1 MGLRNKRRPRADA
14 SVRVSGPAAI
24 PEVLGTLGAD
34 PAAVLAEAGVDPTLF
49 DDPGNLIPLAQ
60 LGRLVRL
67 CVARTG
73 CLHFGLLVGQQ
84 GGLHSLGLVGLFAR
98 LSPDVGTALRRLADC
113 MHLHHGGT
121 LTAVAVDG
129 DAATLSYDI
138 DRRYEEAADQIGDG
152 ALATLFNILRALCGP
167 GWRPIEIRFAH
178 RAPDDVRPFRAFFGA
193 GLRFDA
199 GQNAIVFPG
208 AWLHHPLPATDAE
221 LRRLLARQIAQLEA
235 RHGDEFP
242 EQVRDVLRAAL
253 TTGHSGA
260 DEVAAL
266 FSMHSRTL
274 NRRLGAFDTS
284 FRQLVDEGRFAIA
297 RELLECTALDVSGIA
312 GTLGYADASA
322 FTRAFRRWSGTTPA
336 AWRTHRTDDRGEPD
350 AACPPSHMLKARR
363 STVDL

>member
-1 MGLRNKRRPRADA
+1 VGHRTKQRPCADA
-14 SVRVSGPAAI
+14 TVRVSGPAAL
-24 PEVLGTLGAD
+24 PEVLRTLGAD
-34 PAAVLAEAGVDPTLF
+34 PATVLAEAGVDPTLF
-49 DDPGNLIPLAQ
+49 DDPENTVPLAE

-67 CVARTG
+67 CVNRTG
-73 CLHFGLLVGQQ
+73 CMKFGLLVGQQ
-84 GGLHSLGLVGLFAR
+84 GGLHSLGLVGLLAR

-121 LTAVAVDG
+121 VTAVTVDG

-138 DRRYEEAADQIGDG
+138 DRRYDEAADQIGDG

-178 RAPDDVRPFRAFFGA
+178 RAPDDVRPFRAFFA
-193 GLRFDA
+193 TELCFDA

-208 AWLHHPLPATDAE
+208 AWLRQPLPGDDAE
-221 LRRLLARQIAQLEA
+221 LQRLIVLQIARLEA
-235 RHGDEFP
+235 RYGDEFP
-242 EQVRDVLRAAL
+242 ELVRGVLRAAL
-253 TTGHSGA
+253 MTGHAHA

-284 FRQLVDEGRFAIA
+284 FRKLVDEGRFAIA
-297 RELLECTALDVSGIA
+297 RQLLECTALDVGGIA
-312 GTLGYADASA
+312 GALSYADASA

-336 AWRTHRTDDRGEPD
+336 AWRTRLTEGHGEP
-350 AACPPSHMLKARR
+350 APASAPEHMLEARR
-363 STVDL
+363 STVEL